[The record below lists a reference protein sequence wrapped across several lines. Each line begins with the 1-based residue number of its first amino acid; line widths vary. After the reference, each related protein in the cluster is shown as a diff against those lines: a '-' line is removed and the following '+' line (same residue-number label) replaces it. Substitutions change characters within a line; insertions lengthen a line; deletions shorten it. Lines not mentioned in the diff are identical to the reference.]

1 MNTVTC
7 VRERSALARFT
18 VVDQVSQNDKATF
31 SFMAASM
38 ILVLLFGIVMMT
50 IEVPVSFSRSS
61 DQSKPVTI
69 RLQQYEDPAPAEPEL
84 LPETIPETAPVLEPE
99 TIWAAPVDRPEEK
112 PEKPL
117 AVASENP
124 VEETAPPAAKRV
136 YGVRKIYARGL
147 AKGSSEPA
155 GIVSKTGNTIDGV
168 ADDLVAT
175 EADLK
180 GELASLS
187 SVDKAPEPIRRI
199 KPKYSPS
206 MLAAKVRGLVTA
218 YVLVDVDG
226 SVRDVKVTEDIGLD
240 SQHVAS
246 KALFGFKFKPAFKN
260 GSPVA
265 VWILHHIRFEIQ
277 E

>member
-31 SFMAASM
+31 SFIAASM
-38 ILVLLFGIVMMT
+38 ILVLQFGIVMMT

-117 AVASENP
+117 AVASETP
-124 VEETAPPAAKRV
+124 VEETTPPAAKRV
-136 YGVRKIYARGL
+136 YGVRKVYARGL
-147 AKGSSEPA
+147 AKGTSEA
-155 GIVSKTGNTIDGV
+155 TGMVSKTGNTIDGV

-246 KALFGFKFKPAFKN
+246 KALFGF
-260 GSPVA
+260 
-265 VWILHHIRFEIQ
+265 
-277 E
+277 